1 MAEWFEEWFS
11 SEEYLSVYK
20 HRDDADALTLANLI
34 FKNLDLQSASSVLDL
49 ACGAG
54 RHSIIFAEKGYEVTG
69 IDLSDNLLSI
79 GKEKSVQLGLNID
92 FIKGDLRDFSIDKK
106 FNIVINL
113 FTSFGYFN
121 SDELNFNIFKIA
133 FNQLQDNGYFVFDY
147 FNSVYVEKNLN
158 KYSVDSYIDYQIAQ
172 SRAIVDDRV
181 VKEIIINRDGKEK
194 KFFESVKL
202 YKIETI
208 LEELKKTGFR
218 IENTFGDISGEA
230 FDEISSPRLI
240 IIAKK

>member
-34 FKNLDLQSASSVLDL
+34 FKNLDLKSNSSVLDL

-113 FTSFGYFN
+113 FTSFGYFD
-121 SDELNFNIFKIA
+121 SDELNFNIFRIA

-158 KYSVDSYIDYQIAQ
+158 KYSVDSYIDYQITQ
-172 SRAIVDDRV
+172 SRSIIEDRV
-181 VKEIIINRDGKEK
+181 VKEIMIKRGGKEK

-202 YKIETI
+202 YKMETI